1 MEERRTERDDLEA
14 EFPHLSLRSARE
26 ESMMDS
32 YWLIP
37 SSDQTVFVLV
47 LGMIGATSKSS

>member
-14 EFPHLSLRSARE
+14 EFPHLSLRSERE

-47 LGMIGATSKSS
+47 LGMIGATSRSS